1 MRVDAPWSEA
11 SRRMAQPADQAIDS
25 VDGAQDSDDRADE
38 WHQACQE
45 RMRLALQVAVARLG
59 QVPHWRKR
67 AVWR

>member
-1 MRVDAPWSEA
+1 VRALHVDDSG
-11 SRRMAQPADQAIDS
+11 RRMARPADQAIDL

-38 WHQACQE
+38 WQQACCE
-45 RMRLALQVAVARLG
+45 RMRLALQVAVARAG